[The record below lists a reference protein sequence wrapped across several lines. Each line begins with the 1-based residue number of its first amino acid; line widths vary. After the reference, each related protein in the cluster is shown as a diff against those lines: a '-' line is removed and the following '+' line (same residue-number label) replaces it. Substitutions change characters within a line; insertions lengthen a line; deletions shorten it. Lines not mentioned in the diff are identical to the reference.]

1 MGEQG
6 EQRTEADEDRILEE
20 AAVWLM
26 RLEAGEAS
34 ESSPDYRAWLEASD
48 DHEDAMVRAR
58 ITWGVLGDHAKS
70 PELTK
75 ARSDALSRSSDV
87 AARRWQPLK
96 GGREQAGA
104 RFGWR
109 VRAAAAALVVAL
121 IAVPVALL
129 QFSGE
134 QPTTNEPP
142 AESAQAAPVRYVTD
156 VAETRIITLADNS
169 RISLDAA
176 TRVSVSYTATAR
188 DITLLAG
195 QAHFDVAKD
204 ATRPFRVTAGDR
216 TVVAIGTAFN
226 IEMIGDEVL
235 VTLLEGEVV
244 ITDASSQTRT
254 APSVGG
260 DHTTPAS
267 SSLPVKL
274 EPGQQLLAARDET
287 PRIDAAPNIEKTTAW
302 RQGKVFLEEDM
313 LPVAVA
319 RMNRYSR
326 IRLIVADDSL
336 NLLEVGGVFNA
347 GDTDAFIEALEAA
360 FPIEARR
367 MSASLIELHPRS

>member
-1 MGEQG
+1 MA
-6 EQRTEADEDRILEE
+6 EQRTETEEDRILEE
-20 AAVWLM
+20 AAVWCM
-26 RLEAGEAS
+26 RLEAGETS
-34 ESSPDYRAWLEASD
+34 ENSPDYRAWLEASD
-48 DHEDAMVRAR
+48 EHQDAMVRAR

-75 ARSDALSRSSDV
+75 ARSDALSRSTDS

-96 GGREQAGA
+96 SGREQTGV
-104 RFGWR
+104 RFGWH
-109 VRAAAAALVVAL
+109 VSAIAAALVVGL

-134 QPTTNEPP
+134 QPTTNERL
-142 AESAQAAPVRYVTD
+142 AESAQAAPMHYATD
-156 VAETRIITLADNS
+156 VAETRVVTLPDNS
-169 RISLDAA
+169 RVSLDAA
-176 TRVSVSYTATAR
+176 TQVSVFYTATVR
-188 DITLLAG
+188 DIALLAG
-195 QAHFDVAKD
+195 QAHFNVAKD

-244 ITDASSQTRT
+244 VTEADASSQKVS
-254 APSVGG
+254 APSEGG
-260 DHTTPAS
+260 DHTTVAS
-267 SSLPVKL
+267 SSTPVKL
-274 EPGQQLLAARDET
+274 EPGQQLLAVRDEA

-302 RQGKVFLEEDM
+302 RQGKVFLEEDI

-326 IRLIVADDSL
+326 IRLFVADDSL
-336 NLLEVGGVFNA
+336 NVLEVGGIFNA